1 MCQMAPSRSR
11 IRFRPFRAH
20 QALREPREP
29 REPRA
34 FRRALLFRPP
44 QRQGLRPFGPLS
56 RSVDDV

>member
-1 MCQMAPSRSR
+1 MCQRAPSRSR

-20 QALREPREP
+20 QALREP